1 LVQISDTICH
11 RWQMCFFGAM
21 ICQLSEGLGATNA
34 HADGDTRPL
43 PDALPNLLAIG
54 HEVPVKARQ
63 VKEGFINA
71 VDLLLWR
78 ELGDDRVHA
87 LAHVAIEGV
96 VTALGDDAVLF
107 GEVFEFEPG
116 YAHGHPQRFD
126 FSATGNHTAI
136 VVGQNNY
143 RLPLQF
149 GLEDPFAGDVEVVPV
164 YESNGCHD

>member
-1 LVQISDTICH
+1 MGLLS
-11 RWQMCFFGAM
+11 AM
-21 ICQLSEGLGATNA
+21 IGELSEGLGATDA
-34 HADGDTRPL
+34 HADWNAGPL
-43 PDALPNLLAIG
+43 PDPLSDFLAVG
-54 HEVPVKARQ
+54 HEVPVKAGQ

-136 VVGQNNY
+136 VVG
-143 RLPLQF
+143 
-149 GLEDPFAGDVEVVPV
+149 
-164 YESNGCHD
+164 